1 MLSGKKPEL
10 YALDRAD
17 RELITNTKMPYCC
30 RSYCPMNDGNFKL
43 LAFLV
48 VNDVILFQGSKL
60 SLDPLSASSGLGTV
74 ITENGA
80 AKSVHISNTQRN
92 EACESL

>member
-1 MLSGKKPEL
+1 M
-10 YALDRAD
+10 
-17 RELITNTKMPYCC
+17 
-30 RSYCPMNDGNFKL
+30 
-43 LAFLV
+43 
-48 VNDVILFQGSKL
+48 GSKL

-92 EACESL
+92 EASCQVGISLISQIDGIVSDFPRRQDKRKSSTDRGRQ